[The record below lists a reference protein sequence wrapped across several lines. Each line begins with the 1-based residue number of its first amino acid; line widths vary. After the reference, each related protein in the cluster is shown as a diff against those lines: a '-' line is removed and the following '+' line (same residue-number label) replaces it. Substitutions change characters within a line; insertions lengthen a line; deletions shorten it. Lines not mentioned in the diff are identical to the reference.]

1 MSQSDHAPAPSPR
14 AEATRAAIVETAERL
29 FRSFGYQKT
38 TVADIARE
46 LRMSPANVYRF
57 FASKTA
63 INQVIC
69 GRVVDELEALAWAE
83 ARREAPAEDRIR
95 ALFAA
100 MQQRVQALCFNDRRM
115 HDMVSAA
122 MAESWPSIDDFI
134 HRVDAALAE
143 IIADGQRQRVFAPLD
158 AVLTGKLV
166 HACMICFAHPTV
178 VEQCMDDDLPALA
191 AGMAEFVLR
200 ALRV

>member
-1 MSQSDHAPAPSPR
+1 MSAPAPTSTR
-14 AEATRAAIVETAERL
+14 GEATKAAIVAAAERL

-57 FASKTA
+57 FPSKAA
-63 INQVIC
+63 INEVIC

-83 ARREAPAEDRIR
+83 ARRAAPAEHRIR
-95 ALFAA
+95 ALFTA
-100 MQQRVQALCFNDRRM
+100 MQQRVQALCFDDRRM

-122 MAESWPSIDDFI
+122 MAEDWPSIEQFI
-134 HRVDAALAE
+134 HRVDAAIAE
-143 IIADGQRQRVFAPLD
+143 IIADGQREGVFGAID
-158 AVLTGKLV
+158 AVQTGKLV

-178 VEQCMDDDLPALA
+178 VEQCMDDDLPGLA